1 MNKHINLVESMKEL
15 LKEVEDKRLNP
26 KIIIA
31 KAVQLGMNY
40 QEQKIK
46 EGLNIVFSTLHNKNI
61 KE

>member
-15 LKEVEDKRLNP
+15 LKEVEDKKLDP

>member
-46 EGLNIVFSTLHNKNI
+46 EGLNIVFSTLHK
-61 KE
+61 

>member
-15 LKEVEDKRLNP
+15 LKEVEDKKLNP

-46 EGLNIVFSTLHNKNI
+46 EGLNFVFSTLHNKNI

>member
-1 MNKHINLVESMKEL
+1 MNKHINLIESMKEL
-15 LKEVEDKRLNP
+15 LKEVEDKKLNP

-46 EGLNIVFSTLHNKNI
+46 EGLNIVFSTLHDKNI

>member
-1 MNKHINLVESMKEL
+1 MNKHINLAESMKEL
-15 LKEVEDKRLNP
+15 LKEVEEKKLNP

>member
-15 LKEVEDKRLNP
+15 LKEVEDKKLNP

-31 KAVQLGMNY
+31 KAVQLGMNS

>member
-15 LKEVEDKRLNP
+15 LKEAEDKKLNP

>member
-1 MNKHINLVESMKEL
+1 MNKHINLAESMKEL
-15 LKEVEDKRLNP
+15 LKEVEDKKLNP

>member
-15 LKEVEDKRLNP
+15 LKEVEDKKLNP

-61 KE
+61 NE

>member
-15 LKEVEDKRLNP
+15 LKEVEDKKLNP

-46 EGLNIVFSTLHNKNI
+46 EGLNIVFSTLHDKNI

>member
-1 MNKHINLVESMKEL
+1 MKEL
-15 LKEVEDKRLNP
+15 LKEVEDKKLNP

>member
-15 LKEVEDKRLNP
+15 LKEVEDKKLNP

>member
-1 MNKHINLVESMKEL
+1 MNKHTNLVESMKEL
-15 LKEVEDKRLNP
+15 LKEVEDKKLNP

-46 EGLNIVFSTLHNKNI
+46 ESLNIVFSTLHNKNI

>member
-15 LKEVEDKRLNP
+15 LKEVEDKKLNP
-26 KIIIA
+26 KVIIA